1 MMSTLRDGRA
11 LTCDLDLGKFPACL
25 AIPSPGDDHDDQV
38 GSPDEKRRQKQL
50 VGGVEELSA
59 LELG

>member
-1 MMSTLRDGRA
+1 MISTLRDGRA
-11 LTCDLDLGKFPACL
+11 LTCDLDLGKFPARL
-25 AIPSPGDDHDDQV
+25 TIPSPSDDHDDQV